1 MAYYPRLRSDEVL
14 DLMTKIEGIDSV
26 SIYLAIYTS

>member
-1 MAYYPRLRSDEVL
+1 MAYYPRLRSDEV
-14 DLMTKIEGIDSV
+14 LMTKIEGIDSV